1 MWSWN
6 RSLAALSPHQSAK
19 LDEEAPHLEQLQAA
33 ILTTYLL
40 MALDLA
46 AIFASLK
53 DSPNVNQ
60 GPALIGTIWTLLA
73 LSILVVCLRLYAKLK
88 TARRIY
94 VDDWL
99 MVTALVRIILLR
111 CDQVQ

>member
-1 MWSWN
+1 
-6 RSLAALSPHQSAK
+6 
-19 LDEEAPHLEQLQAA
+19 
-33 ILTTYLL
+33 

-73 LSILVVCLRLYAKLK
+73 LSILVVGLRLYAKLT

-99 MVTALVRIILLR
+99 MVTALVRTISPIR
-111 CDQVQ
+111 DQVQ